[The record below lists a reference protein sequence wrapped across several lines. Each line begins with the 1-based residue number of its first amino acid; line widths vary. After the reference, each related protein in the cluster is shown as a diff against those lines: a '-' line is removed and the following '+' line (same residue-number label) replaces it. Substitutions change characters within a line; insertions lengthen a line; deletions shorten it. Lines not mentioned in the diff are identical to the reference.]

1 MPTAAAPVREAAN
14 RKGGR
19 RRFGTVARLK
29 IGVWLLCLTPFGLL
43 VRRGFTG
50 GLGANPVEFITLE
63 TGFWT
68 LTLLL
73 VTLAITPARRITG
86 WNQLV
91 QFRRLI
97 GLFAFFYATLH
108 FLTYITF
115 DHFFDL
121 GGITEDIVKRPYI
134 TVGFTAFLLLIPLA
148 VTSTKGWIRR
158 LGRRWLLLHRLIY
171 VSAVLAVL
179 HFYWKKSTKADV
191 REPLVFAGILAV
203 LLLIRLVWQRYAAGR
218 GRRSTRPA
226 ARRPAATLRT

>member
-1 MPTAAAPVREAAN
+1 MATAAPTARGAAQRQ
-14 RKGGR
+14 RGR

-43 VRRGFTG
+43 VRRALTG
-50 GLGANPVEFITLE
+50 GLGANPVEFITLK

-68 LTLLL
+68 LTLLMI
-73 VTLAITPARRITG
+73 TLAITPARRITG

-121 GGITEDIVKRPYI
+121 SGIADDIMERPYI
-134 TVGFTAFLLLIPLA
+134 TVGFTAFVLLIPLA
-148 VTSTKGWIRR
+148 ATSTKGWIRR
-158 LGRRWLLLHRLIY
+158 LGRRWQLLHRLIY
-171 VSAVLAVL
+171 ISAAFAVL
-179 HFYWKKSTKADV
+179 HFYWKKSAKADV
-191 REPLVFAGILAV
+191 HEPLIFATILAV
-203 LLLIRLVWQRYAAGR
+203 LLLSRLLWQRRAD
-218 GRRSTRPA
+218 
-226 ARRPAATLRT
+226 ARRRQRAGGREAPTSQLGA